1 MRHLTWLAAAVVVT
15 VAGCSKSNYDQNA
28 TSAGS
33 VAGDTTAKTP
43 ANAAVAAVNVADVT
57 LGKHIGAD
65 KKVTDATDTFAPK
78 DQIYASVHT
87 TGTNSGKITARW
99 TFQDGQVVDERSETI
114 SGKGDDYTEF
124 HVSKP
129 SGWPAGK
136 YTLHVLVDGNEVQTK
151 DFTVK

>member
-1 MRHLTWLAAAVVVT
+1 MRHFTLIAVAT
-15 VAGCSKSNYDQNA
+15 LVALGACAKDKTSDTASSGGAIA
-28 TSAGS
+28 T
-33 VAGDTTAKTP
+33 DTTAK
-43 ANAAVAAVNVADVT
+43 VVLRVADVT
-57 LGKHIGAD
+57 LGRHIDAT

-78 DQIYASVHT
+78 DSIFASVHT
-87 TGTNSGKITARW
+87 SGTANGKITARW

-124 HVSKP
+124 HISKP

-136 YTLHVLVDGNEVQTK
+136 YTLHVLVDGNDVQTK

>member
-1 MRHLTWLAAAVVVT
+1 MRHLTWLAAAAIVT
-15 VAGCSKSNYDQNA
+15 VAGCSKSNYGQNA

-33 VAGDTTAKTP
+33 VAGDTTAKAP
-43 ANAAVAAVNVADVT
+43 ATAAINVADVT

-124 HVSKP
+124 HVAKP

-136 YTLHVLVDGNEVQTK
+136 YTLHVLVDGNEAQTK